1 LFLQRKNVDFF
12 LINMINYKP
21 QVMTNAKKC
30 QKILI
35 VEDEGDMCLVLEMI
49 LHKKDVTIDHVK
61 KIAAAEAYIK
71 NAAPDLIV
79 LDNCLPDG
87 LGVNFI
93 PFVRR
98 FYPEV
103 KIIMISCKDGAL
115 KDIALH
121 NGADLFLPKPF
132 SRKELL
138 RSVESL
144 LNAQYNLIEDIS
156 A

>member
-1 LFLQRKNVDFF
+1 MTQTKN
-12 LINMINYKP
+12 Y
-21 QVMTNAKKC
+21 

-49 LHKKDVTIDHVK
+49 LHKKDVSIHHVK
-61 KIAAAEAYIK
+61 KISAAEEYLK
-71 NAAPDLIV
+71 NSTPDLIL
-79 LDNCLPDG
+79 LDNRLPDG
-87 LGVNFI
+87 LGVDFI
-93 PFVRR
+93 YFIKN
-98 FYPEV
+98 FYPAV
-103 KIIMISCKDGAL
+103 KIIMISGKDGAL

-144 LNAQYNLIEDIS
+144 LNAQYNFAEDIS
-156 A
+156 V